1 MTKLRGDQMFIR
13 HYTLIIICIISSVL
27 SAQSDIEGVWEGIKQ
42 DGRLEYQMYPFGPF
56 EFYKN
61 ENGKLAS
68 RWLGSLVGYADYNHH
83 STLINGDVLI
93 IQMRNR
99 GGPEIEAKFSGNG
112 IFGSMSH
119 HGMTEKFELYRA
131 DPRSA
136 DQIINDFDKNKN
148 TAKLPSE
155 RQLLDLIINKPV
167 REVYKIYEHANKRD
181 FEDPVFRANT
191 LNRLGYN
198 LLGMKKQDEAVKILQ
213 LYTMIYP
220 KDPNAYDSLGEAYK
234 VSGNREKA
242 IENFNKCL
250 SMNPPPNVRDNSI
263 KLLKELGVTVK
274 NI

>member
-1 MTKLRGDQMFIR
+1 MFIR
-13 HYTLIIICIISSVL
+13 KYILLIIFIISAVL
-27 SAQSDIEGVWEGIKQ
+27 SAQSDIKGIWEGIKQ
-42 DGRLEYQMYPFGPF
+42 DGRLEYQTYPFGPF
-56 EFYKN
+56 EFYKD

-68 RWLGSLVGYADYNHH
+68 RWLGSMVGSIDYNHH
-83 STLINGDVLI
+83 RTIINGDAII
-93 IQMRNR
+93 IQMRNA
-99 GGPEIEAKFSGNG
+99 GGPEIKAKISDDG

-119 HGMTEKFELYRA
+119 HGMTENFELYRA

-136 DQIINDFDKNKN
+136 DQIIRDFDKNKN
-148 TAKLPSE
+148 AAKPPTE
-155 RQLLDLIINKPV
+155 RQLLDLIINKPAEQIY
-167 REVYKIYEHANKRD
+167 RIYEHVNKRD
-181 FEDPVFRANT
+181 SEDPVFRANT

-198 LLGMKKQDEAVKILQ
+198 LLGMKKPDEAIKTLQ